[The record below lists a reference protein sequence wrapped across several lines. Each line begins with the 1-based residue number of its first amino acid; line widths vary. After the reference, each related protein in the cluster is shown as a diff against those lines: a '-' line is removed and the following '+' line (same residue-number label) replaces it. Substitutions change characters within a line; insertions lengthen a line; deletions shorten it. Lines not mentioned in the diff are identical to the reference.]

1 MARLATIAPFNF
13 EFDTARFLRAYRRA
27 GCSHAQFYRND
38 KAPFEPAAALECVR
52 SAGLEFD
59 SIHGLFG
66 ESLDPSSPDEH
77 QRRSSVDVYER
88 EGELAVQLGG
98 PMVVV
103 HPSWMNPE
111 GSPISRPPAA
121 DRLAALRS
129 SMETLARIG
138 ERLGVTYLMEN
149 LPGFFS
155 IGHNALQLAGWVRD
169 LASPNVRM
177 CFDTGHAH
185 IESGFNGSVAE
196 QLRQCID
203 VVAYLHAHDNDSVKD
218 NHRMPGEGSI
228 DWEALAAVLADRA
241 GPQLPWMLEVF
252 YPEAEVEALVDGG
265 LGARL
270 ARWSVSR

>member
-13 EFDTARFLRAYRRA
+13 EFDTVRFLRAYRRA

-38 KAPFEPAAALECVR
+38 KTPFEPAKAIDCARE
-52 SAGLEFD
+52 AGLEFD

-66 ESLDPSSPDEH
+66 ASLDPSAPDKNT
-77 QRRSSVDVYER
+77 RLASVDVYER
-88 EGELAVQLGG
+88 EGELAAELGG

-111 GSPISRPPAA
+111 GSPISRPPGA
-121 DRLAALRS
+121 DRLAALRA
-129 SMETLARIG
+129 SMESLARIG
-138 ERLGVTYLMEN
+138 ERLGVVYLMEN
-149 LPGFFS
+149 LPGFFP
-155 IGHNALQLAGWVRD
+155 IGHDARQLAGWVRD
-169 LASPNVRM
+169 LDCPNVRM

-185 IESGFNGSVAE
+185 IESGFNGSVAD

-203 VVAYLHAHDNDSVKD
+203 VVAYIHAHDNDSVKD

-228 DWEALAAVLADRA
+228 DWEAVAAVIAEH
-241 GPQLPWMLEVF
+241 GTPQLPWMLEVF
-252 YPEAEVEALVDGG
+252 YPEAEVEALVEGG
-265 LGARL
+265 LGRRL